1 MFHGL
6 FVVGTEIATGL
17 DMNNCD
23 DTILLNGEQEAA
35 LKLMMSGVNVFLT
48 GEAGTGKSTLLREF
62 IRRCDRE
69 CIVLAPTG
77 IAALNAGGMTIHS
90 QLMLK
95 PGLLNPLA
103 LEPLTDG
110 NRCRVLRA
118 AKTVIVDEI
127 SMVRSDLFCAIDAR
141 LRELS
146 YGASKSLPFG
156 GRQMILVGDFMQLP
170 PVVGNADERKFI
182 DERLGGP
189 FAFQTDLWAAAMFRT
204 VSLRTAHR
212 QSGDV
217 LFRSVLN
224 NLRRGNFEGAAKVL
238 NNHCL
243 GDRAFSVPPIFLC
256 TTNREAKAVNDASR
270 KSVKGESRSFV
281 ARISGQFPE
290 AEFPAEPELD
300 LAVGARVMVIC
311 NQRNEGVLECANGDI
326 GVITGFGEA
335 GDDVVEVRLD
345 SGKTVSLTSH
355 TWEKSAYAYENDPK
369 TESPVMKQK
378 VVGSFE
384 QIPLRLAYAITI
396 HKSQGMSLDSVFL
409 RLGRGC
415 FDHGQLYTALS
426 RCRALAGLGIDRRLA
441 PEDLIVDDAVVK
453 FHAGLESSIGCVSGE
468 DRWYAEAMQ
477 YYLRRLATGS
487 GAIPPGEMAQA
498 EFDFAPRIFNHPALT
513 ELCRLYERGVINKYD
528 SPVLEPLV
536 RNAISGAGVKED
548 ELAMIKRLIA
558 KYGSRNV

>member
-1 MFHGL
+1 
-6 FVVGTEIATGL
+6 
-17 DMNNCD
+17 MNNSD
-23 DTILLNGEQEAA
+23 ETILLNGEQEAA
-35 LKLMMSGVNVFLT
+35 LELMMSGVNVFLT
-48 GEAGTGKSTLLREF
+48 GEAGTGKSTLVREF

-118 AKTVIVDEI
+118 AKTVIIDEI

-141 LRELS
+141 LRELA
-146 YGASKSLPFG
+146 YGENKSLPFG

-170 PVVGNADERKFI
+170 PVVGAADERKFI

-204 VSLRTAHR
+204 VSLQTAHR

-217 LFRSVLN
+217 LFKSVLN
-224 NLRRGNFEGAAKVL
+224 NLRRGNFEAAARVL

-243 GDRAFSVPPIFLC
+243 GEKSFSTPPVFLC
-256 TTNREAKAVNDASR
+256 TTNREAKAVNDAAR
-270 KSVKGESRSFV
+270 KTVKGA
-281 ARISGQFPE
+281 ARTLAATVSGQFPE
-290 AEFPAEPELD
+290 SDFPAEPSLD

-311 NQRNEGVLECANGDI
+311 NQRNEGVLECANGDT
-326 GVITGFGEA
+326 GTVVGFGEA
-335 GDDVVEVRLD
+335 DDDVVEVRLD
-345 SGKTVSLTSH
+345 TGKTVSIAPH
-355 TWEKSAYAYENDPK
+355 TWEKSVYAYENDPK
-369 TESPVMKQK
+369 TGSPVMKQK
-378 VVGSFE
+378 VLGSFE

-426 RCRALAGLGIDRRLA
+426 RCRTLAGLGIDRRLA

-453 FHAGLESSIGCVSGE
+453 FHAELEGGGGCVSGE

-487 GAIPPGEMAQA
+487 GAIPSGDMEQA
-498 EFDFAPRIFNHPALT
+498 EFDFAPRIYNHPALT
-513 ELCRLYERGVINKYD
+513 TLCGLYKNNSINKYD
-528 SPVLEPLV
+528 LPILEPLARAV
-536 RNAISGAGVKED
+536 AGGAGVKEC
-548 ELAMIKRLIA
+548 ELVTIERLIA
-558 KYGSRNV
+558 KYERR